1 MKVLGFAA
9 SNSSKS
15 INKKL
20 VHFAISYFKEE
31 QTEILDLN
39 DYEMPIFS
47 IDREEKSGIPSLA
60 QEFAGKIIDSDLI
73 LISYAEHNGAYTAAY
88 KNVFDWVSRIKD
100 KEVWRNKKL
109 FLMATSPGDRGGQS
123 VLKLAVD
130 RMPRHGAIVLDTF
143 SLPNFFKSFSE
154 GKGIFIEELRAS
166 FEEKIKEL
174 LEKD

>member
-9 SNSSKS
+9 SNSRKS

-20 VHFAISYFKEE
+20 VHFAISYFEEE

-47 IDREEKSGIPSLA
+47 IDREEESGIPALA
-60 QEFAGKIIDSDLI
+60 YEFADKVINSDLV
-73 LISYAEHNGAYTAAY
+73 LISFAEHNGAFSAAY

-100 KEVWRNKKL
+100 KEVWGGKKL
-109 FLMATSPGDRGGQS
+109 FLMATSPGGRGGQS
-123 VLKLAVD
+123 VLKLAAD

-143 SLPNFFKSFSE
+143 SLPNFFKSYSE
-154 GKGIFIEELRAS
+154 EEGIINEEFKAT
-166 FEEKIKEL
+166 FEEKIKKL
-174 LEKD
+174 AEK